1 MKPLLLSSAFAAV
14 LSSSGCSPAPSIE
27 AVPVA
32 VTDTEPLGE
41 GIKTLAYALLGASV
55 VITLG
60 RLLR

>member
-1 MKPLLLSSAFAAV
+1 MKPLLLFFAIATVLLFSSCSSAP
-14 LSSSGCSPAPSIE
+14 SPDPVS
-27 AVPVA
+27 VA